1 MPRTL
6 AVPDRR
12 AQRIAWLRRRFAQ
25 HNRLVALVAVLT
37 LLVAAALWYL
47 LFAIL
52 YWLALIVT
60 GMSHGM
66 DARPP
71 EILPAIFIYAA
82 GGLLLVTW
90 IAGTLFPERPPKDKK
105 SPFEIAAEFVLAV
118 PRATLAVWG
127 NLSAWQRLDRREV
140 ETAAE
145 FLERL
150 ASEGRI
156 PLHEVPLDIPD
167 RKTRTRILLALQLV
181 EVLNVRHSDGTVWLS
196 LPSKTTLERAPE
208 RIEPLPEGGAGKT
221 ASRR

>member
-1 MPRTL
+1 MSRAL

-37 LLVAAALWYL
+37 FLVAAALWYL

-60 GMSHGM
+60 GVSRGM

-82 GGLLLVTW
+82 GLLLLITW
-90 IAGTLFPERPPKDKK
+90 IAGALFPERPPKDKK

-127 NLSAWQRLDRREV
+127 NLSAWQRLDRHEI
-140 ETAAE
+140 EMAAE

-150 ASEGRI
+150 AAEGRV

-167 RKTRTRILLALQLV
+167 RKTRLRILLALQLV
-181 EVLNVRHSDGTVWLS
+181 EVLNVRQGEGTVWLS
-196 LPSKTTLERAPE
+196 LPSNGELTV
-208 RIEPLPEGGAGKT
+208 
-221 ASRR
+221 RR